1 MLYSILDTFIV
12 DSEAVDKGLVAW
24 NPETAGLR
32 IAVLR
37 LRSEGTDFYKAKTE
51 VGHVVV
57 ELAILVQSACKT
69 YRVRKMYSE
78 NFFFQTWSILFI
90 EATQYA
96 ASKRDVPQELKSGK
110 CHVMGSFRIE
120 TEEDRL

>member
-1 MLYSILDTFIV
+1 MLYSILDTFII

-32 IAVLR
+32 IAVLG
-37 LRSEGTDFYKAKTE
+37 LRSEGTDFYEAKTE
-51 VGHVVV
+51 VGHIVV
-57 ELAILVQSACKT
+57 ELSILVQSACKA

-78 NFFFQTWSILFI
+78 NLFFQTWSILI
-90 EATQYA
+90 QATQDA
-96 ASKRDVPQELKSGK
+96 ACKRDVPQELKSGK